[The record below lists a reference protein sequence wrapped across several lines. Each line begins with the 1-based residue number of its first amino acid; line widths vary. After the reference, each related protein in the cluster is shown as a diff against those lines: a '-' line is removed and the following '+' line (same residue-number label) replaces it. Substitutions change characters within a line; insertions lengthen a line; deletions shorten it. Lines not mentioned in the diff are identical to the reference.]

1 MTPPPA
7 APPPGSEAP
16 LRLTR
21 RGLVRSVQLAATAGV
36 LGTAAVS
43 CSLVDRSGRPGRTAA
58 SAGGATGRGSDPA
71 TDLRSTGAPSASPAT
86 TGTTT
91 TGTATTGTATTGT
104 ATTGTTTA
112 GTTTTP
118 GPTPATRPAAAA
130 RTVAAALPGV
140 GGSWTARLAG
150 HDQVVLVTGA
160 AMGTT
165 RNTVRWFDRT
175 AAGWARRAEVSGWNG
190 RGGWAVH
197 HSAGDLRSPVGLY
210 DLTDAG
216 GFSRNPGT
224 DLPYQWSP
232 AEYSEVLNGVRT
244 FDHVLAIDYNRVAG
258 RPPSDSVRP
267 DGWSRGGSIWIHVAH
282 RSPTEACIGIE
293 DPDLVDLLRWLR
305 PAARPA
311 VLMGPA
317 SVLSV

>member
-1 MTPPPA
+1 MTRTPA
-7 APPPGSEAP
+7 APPPGPEAP

-43 CSLVDRSGRPGRTAA
+43 CSLVDRAGRPARAA
-58 SAGGATGRGSDPA
+58 TSAGGAAGTVTEPA
-71 TDLRSTGAPSASPAT
+71 ADRQPAT
-86 TGTTT
+86 TPSAGASPEVT
-91 TGTATTGTATTGT
+91 TATTSTPGA
-104 ATTGTTTA
+104 TA
-112 GTTTTP
+112 GAGP
-118 GPTPATRPAAAA
+118 GGSPAAAPVAAA
-130 RTVAAALPGV
+130 RTVETALPGV

-150 HDQVVLVTGA
+150 HDQVVLVSGA

-165 RNTVRWFDRT
+165 RNAVGWFDRT
-175 AAGWARRAEVSGWNG
+175 AAGWVRRAEVSGWNG

-216 GFSRNPGT
+216 GFARNPGT
-224 DLPYQWSP
+224 ALPYQWSP

-258 RPPSDSVRP
+258 RPPSDSARP

-293 DPDLVDLLRWLR
+293 DADLVDLLRWLR